1 MTPRLLTW
9 VEGETDELSMAMEK
23 SFILERLDL
32 VLIRRISVLSQL
44 SLRKSLE
51 NQDLISWRQLERE
64 VGGRVVVGLVDK

>member
-32 VLIRRISVLSQL
+32 VLIRRISD
-44 SLRKSLE
+44 RKS
-51 NQDLISWRQLERE
+51 
-64 VGGRVVVGLVDK
+64 VV